1 MLPKASSS
9 SQLWPR
15 ICCAGAKPEMTS
27 AYAISALL
35 LNRVA
40 LTFGLVALLWIVAD
54 FFLPGFGAFGH
65 LRYMVELASI
75 MGIAAAGQTLVVI
88 GGGIDLS
95 IASIITFTAVI
106 MPLVS
111 PSFDDTGLI
120 GVATTLV
127 MALAV
132 GAFNGLGIVFLRVH
146 PLILT
151 LATATILQGMLLLIV
166 GGSAISTT
174 NPAVIWLANGAILG
188 VPMTI
193 ITWVIVSAATVTLLN
208 RTVLGRWLFAIGTNE
223 WASRL
228 SGANVRGATIAAYAL
243 SGFFAGAAGLLLL
256 GMNRQGSVGIGE
268 PYLLGS
274 IAAVVLGGTSILGGR
289 GSYIGTIAGSLLLIT
304 LTALITVVN
313 TQPGWRSILFGAL
326 ILLLIFTARERVED

>member
-1 MLPKASSS
+1 M
-9 SQLWPR
+9 
-15 ICCAGAKPEMTS
+15 
-27 AYAISALL
+27 AIDAPARLAWVQRRLL
-35 LNRVA
+35 HRVT
-40 LTFGLVALLWIVAD
+40 LTFAVVALLWVVAGVL
-54 FFLPGFGAFGH
+54 LPGFAAFGH

-88 GGGIDLS
+88 AGGIDLS
-95 IASIITFTAVI
+95 VASIITFTTVI

-111 PSFDDTGLI
+111 PTWDNSGLVGAGI
-120 GVATTLV
+120 TLAV
-127 MALAV
+127 ALAV
-132 GAFNGLGIVFLRVH
+132 GALNGLGIVFLRVH

-151 LATATILQGMLLLIV
+151 LASATILQGMLLLIV

-174 NPAVIWLANGAILG
+174 NPAVIWLANGTILG
-188 VPMTI
+188 LPMTI
-193 ITWVIVSAATVTLLN
+193 VTWLMVSIVMMLLLHGS
-208 RTVLGRWLFAIGTNE
+208 VLGMWLFAMGTNDR
-223 WASRL
+223 ATRL
-228 SGANVRGATIAAYAL
+228 SGADVRGATIAAYAL
-243 SGFFAGAAGLLLL
+243 SGLMSGLAGLLLL

-289 GSYIGTIAGSLLLIT
+289 GSYLGTIGGSLLLIT

-326 ILLLIFTARERVED
+326 ILVLLITARERKSE

>member
-1 MLPKASSS
+1 MAAHTATM
-9 SQLWPR
+9 
-15 ICCAGAKPEMTS
+15 I
-27 AYAISALL
+27 ALRRTVL
-35 LNRVA
+35 HRVT
-40 LTFGLVALLWIVAD
+40 LTFILVVAVWVVAGQA
-54 FFLPGFGAFGH
+54 LPGFASFGH

-88 GGGIDLS
+88 GAGIDLS
-95 IASIITFTAVI
+95 VAGVITFTAII

-111 PSFDDTGLI
+111 PAWDNSGLV
-120 GVATTLV
+120 GVAVTLA

-132 GAFNGLGIVFLRVH
+132 GGLNGLGIVFLRVH

-151 LATATILQGMLLLIV
+151 LATATILQGMLLLIA

-174 NPAVIWLANGAILG
+174 NPAVIWLANARILG
-188 VPMTI
+188 MPTTI
-193 ITWVIVSAATVTLLN
+193 LTWLIVAAVVLVLLH
-208 RTVLGRWLFAIGTNE
+208 RTVFGAWIYAMGIND

-228 SGANVRGATIAAYAL
+228 SGANVRATTIATYAL
-243 SGFFAGAAGLLLL
+243 SGFFSGVAGLLLL

-274 IAAVVLGGTSILGGR
+274 IAAVVIGGTSILGGR
-289 GSYIGTIAGSLLLIT
+289 GTYVGTIAGSLLLIT
-304 LTALITVVN
+304 ITALITVVN

-326 ILLLIFTARERVED
+326 ILLLLLTARERQPG

>member
-1 MLPKASSS
+1 MAFTS
-9 SQLWPR
+9 PR
-15 ICCAGAKPEMTS
+15 LLRALRRTS
-27 AYAISALL
+27 LHRVTLTFALVLL
-35 LNRVA
+35 LWAVA
-40 LTFGLVALLWIVAD
+40 NFL
-54 FFLPGFGAFGH
+54 LPGFATFGH
-65 LRYMVELASI
+65 IRYMVELAAI

-95 IASIITFTAVI
+95 VAGVITFTAII

-111 PSFDDTGLI
+111 PAWDGSGLV
-120 GVATTLV
+120 GVAATLA
-127 MALAV
+127 MALSV
-132 GAFNGLGIVFLRVH
+132 GVLNGLGIAFLRVH

-174 NPAVIWLANGAILG
+174 NPAVIWLANATILG
-188 VPMTI
+188 VPTTI
-193 ITWVIVSAATVTLLN
+193 VTWFAVALVTLLLLH
-208 RTVLGRWLFAIGTNE
+208 RTVFGVWLFAMGTNE
-223 WASRL
+223 WATRL
-228 SGANVRGATIAAYAL
+228 SGANVRAAMIAAYAL
-243 SGFFAGAAGLLLL
+243 SGFFSGVAGLLLL

-289 GSYIGTIAGSLLLIT
+289 GSYSGTIAGSLLLIT

-313 TQPGWRSILFGAL
+313 TQPGWRSILFGTL
-326 ILLLIFTARERVED
+326 ILVLLLISREQQAE

>member
-1 MLPKASSS
+1 VLAVR
-9 SQLWPR
+9 QILFHR
-15 ICCAGAKPEMTS
+15 ATLT
-27 AYAISALL
+27 YA
-35 LNRVA
+35 V
-40 LTFGLVALLWIVAD
+40 VALLWFVAGVL
-54 FFLPGFGAFGH
+54 LPGFAAFGH
-65 LRYMVELASI
+65 LQYMVELASI

-95 IASIITFTAVI
+95 VASVITFTAVI

-111 PSFDDTGLI
+111 PTWDNSGLV
-120 GVATTLV
+120 GVAITLT
-127 MALAV
+127 MALSV
-132 GAFNGLGIVFLRVH
+132 GAINGLGIAFLRIH

-151 LATATILQGMLLLIV
+151 LASATMLQGVLLLIV

-174 NPAVIWLANGAILG
+174 NPAVIWLANGTLFG
-188 VPMTI
+188 FPMTI
-193 ITWVIVSAATVTLLN
+193 VTWIVVSIVTLLILH
-208 RTVLGRWLFAIGTNE
+208 RTVFGIWLFAMGTNE

-228 SGANVRGATIAAYAL
+228 SGANVRTTTIAAYAV
-243 SGFFAGAAGLLLL
+243 SGLFSGIAGLLIL

-289 GSYIGTIAGSLLLIT
+289 GGYLGTIGGSLLLIT

-313 TQPGWRSILFGAL
+313 TQPGWRSILFGTL
-326 ILLLIFTARERVED
+326 ILVLLVAARERRAD